1 MNRVRSQLRWVLA
14 YARAL
19 ADVPDALW
27 ARPGPTGLENHAA
40 WTLGH
45 IVSGIDM
52 TAEDVGLERDLPEGW
67 QDLFERRGPGDP
79 RLPDADASRYPPRQV
94 LMNELERQ
102 VERVDRALAAAKAT
116 DLAERIE
123 WRFDGSLPTLG
134 DAIAFMLVT
143 HVAMHLG
150 QLAAWRRHHGLPSAL
165 AAMER

>member
-1 MNRVRSQLRWVLA
+1 MERMRSQLRWVHA
-14 YARAL
+14 YAHAL

-27 ARPGPTGLENHAA
+27 TQPGPAGLENHAA

-45 IVSGIDM
+45 VISGIDM
-52 TAEDVGLERDLPEGW
+52 TAEDVGLERDLPDGW

-79 RLPDADASRYPPRQV
+79 RLPEPDAGAYPSRDALLDELDRQV
-94 LMNELERQ
+94 TRIDKALETC
-102 VERVDRALAAAKAT
+102 DRAPFG
-116 DLAERIE
+116 ERIE

-134 DAIAFMLVT
+134 DAVAFMLVT

-165 AAMER
+165 AAMDR